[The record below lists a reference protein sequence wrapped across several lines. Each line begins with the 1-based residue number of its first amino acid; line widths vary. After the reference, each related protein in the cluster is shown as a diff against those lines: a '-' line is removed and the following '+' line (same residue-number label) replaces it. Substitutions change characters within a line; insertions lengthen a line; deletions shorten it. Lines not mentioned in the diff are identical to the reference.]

1 MVVFFRNM
9 FNNKAEHAILRA
21 TQLHAD
27 WNGRCVTTKI
37 DEEPIGHPSI
47 LFFRSSI

>member
-27 WNGRCVTTKI
+27 WNGRCY
-37 DEEPIGHPSI
+37 H
-47 LFFRSSI
+47 LN